1 MEIQELDKKQLILLT
16 LLITFVVSIATG
28 IVTVSLVNQAPKSV
42 PQTINNVIQR
52 TIEKVT
58 TIPAPAST
66 GTPTQNTSTDS
77 NVLSA
82 TDEVLIP
89 IYSSDATVSPASS
102 AVKSTT
108 PSTGQEA
115 SSIGSIQ
122 DAGSVA
128 GTSTTKS
135 DATSTDKLQSLG
147 SGVIISDVGLVL
159 VDTTILTSKDIYKVI
174 LNGTD
179 FDASVIKRF
188 TNGFTILKISVKKQG
203 ESKSTIPVDSK
214 KNTNLDNKQ

>member
-115 SSIGSIQ
+115 SAIGSIQ